1 MYSDEPGGAEGGETR
16 REEGG
21 QTEEEERELSKT
33 AGDVQLSRRLD
44 YSLKS
49 ALGEREARGR
59 KKKSG
64 EKEK

>member
-44 YSLKS
+44 YSPKS
-49 ALGEREARGR
+49 ALRRRGKR
-59 KKKSG
+59 
-64 EKEK
+64 EKEKE